1 MFMSQVPKA
10 ESSKT
15 SKERQLTKGRAIQRA
30 REGAPSAVVAA
41 LRGPV
46 CGLYLSL
53 SGQWRTNALPV
64 YSRSLSGPGSD

>member
-53 SGQWRTNALPV
+53 SGALMLFP
-64 YSRSLSGPGSD
+64 STLALSLAREVIEI